1 MKIFKHEGSGHY
13 IGSVVVVV
21 CETEEEAKETIREYL
36 DESGLKDEI
45 LNISEFEI
53 KNLSIIHA
61 QNGDY

>member
-13 IGSVVVVV
+13 IRSVVVVV
-21 CETEEEAKETIREYL
+21 CETEEEAKETIRGYL